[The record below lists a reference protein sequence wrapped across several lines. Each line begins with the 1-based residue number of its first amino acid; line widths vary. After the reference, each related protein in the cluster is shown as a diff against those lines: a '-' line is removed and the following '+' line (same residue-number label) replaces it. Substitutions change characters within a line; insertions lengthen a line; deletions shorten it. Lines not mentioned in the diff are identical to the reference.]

1 MRRIK
6 SILTRPALVIGLA
19 LALVGGSAITFAAAA
34 STGVIYACVNNSS
47 GTIHVVSSADTCSTN
62 EVALAWNQQGPKGD
76 AGPQGLKGDTGA
88 QGVKGDTGPQGPT
101 GPAGLGGAAFYSEK
115 RVSMSIPNSYAEM
128 HRIDLPEGKYFVTAT
143 VLINNLQSSGRIP
156 VICTLYGGNGSSVI
170 AAAALEANGESG
182 ASATT
187 LTNTY
192 TTQWAAPFSI
202 QLLCASNNG
211 PGGQQALAEQMQIT
225 AITVASITTQP

>member
-6 SILTRPALVIGLA
+6 SILARPALVIGLS

-47 GTIHVVSSADTCSTN
+47 GTIHLVGSADTCSTN

-76 AGPQGLKGDTGA
+76 
-88 QGVKGDTGPQGPT
+88 TGPQGPT
-101 GPAGLGGAAFYSEK
+101 GPAGMGGAAFYREQ
-115 RVSMSIPNSYAEM
+115 RVPMSIPNSYAEM
-128 HRIDLPEGKYFVTAT
+128 HRIDLPEGKYLVTST
-143 VLINNLQSSGRIP
+143 VLVNNLQPSGRIP

-170 AAAALEANGESG
+170 AAAQLEANGESG

-192 TTQWAAPFSI
+192 TTQWAAPFSV

>member
-6 SILTRPALVIGLA
+6 SILARPALVIGLS

-47 GTIHVVSSADTCSTN
+47 GTIHLVGSADTCSTN

-76 AGPQGLKGDTGA
+76 
-88 QGVKGDTGPQGPT
+88 TGPQGPT
-101 GPAGLGGAAFYSEK
+101 GPAGMGGAAFYREQ
-115 RVSMSIPNSYAEM
+115 RVPMSIPNSYAEM
-128 HRIDLPEGKYFVTAT
+128 HRIDLPEGKYLVTST
-143 VLINNLQSSGRIP
+143 VLVNNLQPSGRIP

-170 AAAALEANGESG
+170 AAAQVEANGESG

-187 LTNTY
+187 LTNEY
-192 TTQWAAPFSI
+192 TTQWASPFSV

-211 PGGQQALAEQMQIT
+211 PGGPQAMAEQMQIT
-225 AITVASITTQP
+225 AIAVASITTEP

>member
-115 RVSMSIPNSYAEM
+115 RVSMSIPNSYTEM
-128 HRIDLPEGKYFVTAT
+128 HRIDLPEGKYFVTST
-143 VLINNLQSSGRIP
+143 VLINNLQPSGRIP

-170 AAAALEANGESG
+170 AAAQVEANGESG

-192 TTQWAAPFSI
+192 TTQWAAPFSV

>member
-6 SILTRPALVIGLA
+6 SILARPALVIGLA
-19 LALVGGSAITFAAAA
+19 LALIGGGAITFAAAA

-76 AGPQGLKGDTGA
+76 TGPQGP
-88 QGVKGDTGPQGPT
+88 KGDTGPQGPS
-101 GPAGLGGAAFYSEK
+101 GPAGMGGAAFYREQ
-115 RVSMSIPNSYAEM
+115 RVPMSIPNSYTEM
-128 HRIDLPEGKYFVTAT
+128 HRIDLPEGKYFVTST
-143 VLINNLQSSGRIP
+143 VLVNNLQPSGRIP

-170 AAAALEANGESG
+170 AAAQVEANGESG

-192 TTQWAAPFSI
+192 TTQWAAPFSV

-225 AITVASITTQP
+225 AIAVASITTEP